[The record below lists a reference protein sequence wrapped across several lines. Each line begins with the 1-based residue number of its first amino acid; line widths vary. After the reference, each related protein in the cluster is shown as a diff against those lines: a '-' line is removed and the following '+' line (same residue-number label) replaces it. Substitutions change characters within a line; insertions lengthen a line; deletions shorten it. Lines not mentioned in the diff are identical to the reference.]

1 MKIVTVSNTVRSML
15 QLLAADL
22 PPRLPLP
29 EGLGE
34 PTEDRNGAL
43 RWRGTASHSF
53 ITFRDAAHENGRW
66 LVPVS
71 WTVRIADGTATA
83 KPTVSRIASEDDAP
97 VSWRTALGV
106 VQRQVG

>member
-71 WTVRIADGTATA
+71 WTVRIVTSPDNPGVGHVVAH
-83 KPTVSRIASEDDAP
+83 PMWRRSEIC
-97 VSWRTALGV
+97 G
-106 VQRQVG
+106 